1 MAATIGD
8 MVVVRPPQPAA
19 PQLLKPRLYRTDFRI
34 LNELDVS
41 AYREDFRALREDFER
56 DWNRTLFK
64 WTDQV
69 NDIDY
74 RPLWD
79 EFYEFLNRSSI
90 GEFSG
95 CLLYSE
101 VQKKLSDPD
110 VAAIYKCMARDEG
123 RHSSFL
129 SWVMRH
135 MGRRFDLG
143 LLPKVE
149 KLQFMHPKLI
159 FITTYL
165 SEIVGFYR
173 YQNIADHL
181 RANPE
186 YSFHPIFS
194 YFDDWCNDER
204 RHSRFFAL
212 MLRSQPH
219 YLTGPLNALAI
230 KFFTLAVYIT
240 MYLRDCE
247 SKIYGK
253 LGIDWEKY
261 DIKVINETEQAAR
274 HVWSLAIRTD
284 SKFFLSCLR
293 KMMRN
298 NFANKAGR
306 SKTGAAGAVA
316 KAMRYVRYAS
326 NIIQYA
332 KLVFQPH
339 DWVPTLPRE
348 QWLNIAPDPGDISG
362 IALAGAKP
370 TSLRPQTQA
379 V

>member
-1 MAATIGD
+1 MIGD
-8 MVVVRPPQPAA
+8 MTLVRPPQPAA
-19 PQLLKPRLYRTDFRI
+19 PQLLKPRLYRTDYRL
-34 LNELDVS
+34 LNALDVS
-41 AYREDFRALREDFER
+41 AYREDFQTLRADFER

-64 WTDQV
+64 WTDEV
-69 NDIDY
+69 NDLDY
-74 RPLWD
+74 RPLWN

-143 LLPKVE
+143 LLPQVE
-149 KLQFMHPKLI
+149 KLQYMHPKLI

-173 YQNIADHL
+173 YQNISDHL
-181 RANPE
+181 KANPE
-186 YSFHPIFS
+186 FAFHPIFG

-212 MLRSQPH
+212 MLRSQPQ
-219 YLTGPLNALAI
+219 YLQGFLNHLAI

-247 SKIYGK
+247 SEIYGK

-261 DIKVINETEQAAR
+261 DVKVINETERAAR
-274 HVWSLAIRTD
+274 RVWGLAIRTD

-298 NFANKAGR
+298 NFKNKAGR
-306 SKTGAAGAVA
+306 GATGLAGTRA
-316 KAMRYVRYAS
+316 KILRYARYA
-326 NIIQYA
+326 NTAYQYV
-332 KLVFQPH
+332 KLMLQPH
-339 DWVPTLPRE
+339 DFVPVLPRSE
-348 QWLNIAPDPGDISG
+348 WLNIAPDPGDISG
-362 IALAGAKP
+362 IKLAGARP
-370 TSLRPQTQA
+370 TSLRPQPQT
-379 V
+379 VG

>member
-1 MAATIGD
+1 VAIA
-8 MVVVRPPQPAA
+8 RPAPAAA

-34 LNELDVS
+34 LNGLDVS
-41 AYREDFRALREDFER
+41 ACRAEFQALRVDFES

-64 WTDQV
+64 WTDEV
-69 NDIDY
+69 NDLDY
-74 RPLWD
+74 RPLWND
-79 EFYEFLNRSSI
+79 EFLNRSSI

-135 MGRRFDLG
+135 MGRKFDLG
-143 LLPKVE
+143 LLPKME
-149 KLQFMHPKLI
+149 KLQYMHPKLI

-173 YQNIADHL
+173 YQNISDHL
-181 RANPE
+181 KANPE
-186 YSFHPIFS
+186 FSFHPIFR

-212 MLRSQPH
+212 MLRSQPQ
-219 YLTGPLNALAI
+219 YLQGFLNHLAI

-247 SKIYGK
+247 SSIYAK

-261 DIKVINETEQAAR
+261 DVKVINETENAAR
-274 HVWSLAIRTD
+274 RVWGLAIRTD
-284 SKFFLSCLR
+284 SPYFLSCLR
-293 KMMRN
+293 KMMHN
-298 NFANKAGR
+298 NFKNKAGR
-306 SKTGAAGAVA
+306 AKTGVAATRA
-316 KAMRYVRYAS
+316 KIMRYVRYG
-326 NIIQYA
+326 NNVLQYA
-332 KLVFQPH
+332 KLMFQPH
-339 DWVPTLPRE
+339 DFVETLQRSE
-348 QWLNIAPDPGDISG
+348 WTNIAPDPGDITG
-362 IALAGAKP
+362 IKLAGASP
-370 TSLRPQTQA
+370 TSLRRQPQPIGI
-379 V
+379 